1 MSDPYTPPASKSSV
15 DPSQLPHGGASGAE
29 LTWAAIALGIVL
41 SVVMG
46 AANVYLGLRAGM
58 TVSASI
64 PAAVISMGILRG
76 LMKRRSVLES
86 NLVQTAASAGES
98 LAAGIIFTMPAL
110 LLTGVWDQFDYWTV
124 TLIALSG
131 GLLGVLMMIPMRQVF
146 VVDNQ
151 ELKFPEGVACAAV
164 LQAGDQPDSAET
176 DASDATE
183 NAQSSGLKLITG
195 GIAVG
200 GIFKLLQSQFQLIKA
215 SAEVAAVS
223 SGRVFFFGSEIS
235 PALMAVGLIVTL
247 PIALEI
253 FAGGVIGWLI
263 AIPLLGTQGMDTNNA
278 VDAAY
283 GLWSTKVRYI
293 GVGAMVVGG
302 VSSIWTVR
310 HGLLAAVRH
319 LTKIMKGGRDERS
332 VAREE
337 QNLNGALIAAL
348 GLLCVLLIGGLYYR
362 LLDNNAGLTAL
373 TTVVMVVMSFFFAAV
388 ASYIVG
394 LVGNSNS
401 PVSGM
406 TITAV
411 LGTGALVLLFGFGG
425 TNGIVATLGVAGVVC
440 CVACTS
446 GDVCNDLKTGALVGA
461 TPRNQ
466 QIMQVIG
473 VLTAA
478 FVMAPVM
485 TILHQGSLNSGTGGI
500 GGEDLPA
507 PQAGLF
513 ASLADGFFGE
523 GQLPRDMVLW
533 GVAVGV
539 IILAV
544 DAVLKRNK
552 SSVRLHVMPVA
563 VGIYLPFGLS
573 VPIVLG
579 GIVRSLLSRKAK
591 EGSDPAGDRS
601 VLLASGLI
609 AGESLVGVALGV
621 AAWQQVKKWDVLGD
635 LGQRLSMSDESVE
648 HIGQLLSVVLL
659 LAVAAY
665 VFTVARRGRRQQS

>member
-1 MSDPYTPPASKSSV
+1 MSDSSASSSSPV
-15 DPSQLPHGGASGAE
+15 HQASATE
-29 LTWAAIALGIVL
+29 LTLAAIVLGVVL

-76 LMKRRSVLES
+76 IMKRRSVLES

-146 VVDNQ
+146 VVDNKD
-151 ELKFPEGVACAAV
+151 LKFPEGVACAAV
-164 LQAGDQPDSAET
+164 LKAGDQAESPEGMEAVSGQT
-176 DASDATE
+176 
-183 NAQSSGLKLITG
+183 SGLKLITG

-200 GIFKLLQSQFQLIKA
+200 GIFKLLQSQFQLIKG
-215 SAEVAAVS
+215 SAEAAVVS

-263 AIPLLGTQGMDTNNA
+263 TIPLLGTQGIDTENA
-278 VDAAY
+278 VEAAY
-283 GLWSTKVRYI
+283 TLWSTKVRYV

-302 VSSIWTVR
+302 VASIWTVR
-310 HGLLAAVRH
+310 LGLLAAVKH
-319 LTKIMKGGRDERS
+319 LAGILRGEGADSSAT
-332 VAREE
+332 REE
-337 QNLNGALIAAL
+337 HNLSGGLIAAL
-348 GLLCVLLIGGLYYR
+348 GLLCILLIGGLYYR
-362 LLDNNAGLTAL
+362 LLNNDAGLTAL

-425 TNGIVATLGVAGVVC
+425 TDGIVATLGVAGVVC

-446 GDVCNDLKTGALVGA
+446 GDVCNDLKTGHLVGA

-466 QIMQVIG
+466 QIMQVVG
-473 VLTAA
+473 VVTAA

-485 TILHQGSLNSGTGGI
+485 AILHQGSLNTGTGGI
-500 GGEDLPA
+500 GGEELPA

-513 ASLADGFFGE
+513 ASLAEGFFAD
-523 GQLPRDMVLW
+523 GQLPQDMVLW
-533 GVAVGV
+533 GMAVGV
-539 IILAV
+539 AILIA
-544 DAVLKRNK
+544 DSTLQKRK
-552 SSVRLHVMPVA
+552 STVRLHVMPVA

-579 GIVRSLLSRKAK
+579 GIVRSLLSRPPK
-591 EGSDPAGDRS
+591 ERATPAEDRS

-621 AAWQQVKKWDVLGD
+621 AAWRQIQTFDLLGK
-635 LGQRLSMSDESVE
+635 LGQRLSMSDAAVDQM
-648 HIGQLLSVVLL
+648 GQLLSVILL
-659 LAVAAY
+659 LAVAGY
-665 VFTVARRGRRQQS
+665 VYLVARRRTSRSES